1 MSYVHVHNITTNQ
14 YNQNLIMKGK
24 QIMDNNKQIENI
36 RKRNM
41 ELNEQIKDLQLKLE
55 YHKQL
60 NSESYQTAKDLIE
73 DLEKIREEWLETLQ
87 RLHDKEIEYQSLI
100 SDLMKVRDILSM

>member
-1 MSYVHVHNITTNQ
+1 MNCFVLNQ
-14 YNQNLIMKGK
+14 KMKGK

-41 ELNEQIKDLQLKLE
+41 DLNNQIDDLKHKLE
-55 YHKQL
+55 YHKEL
-60 NSESYQTAKDLIE
+60 NTESYQAAKDLIAE
-73 DLEKIREEWLETLQ
+73 LENIRKEWLDTLQ

>member
-1 MSYVHVHNITTNQ
+1 
-14 YNQNLIMKGK
+14 
-24 QIMDNNKQIENI
+24 MDNNKQIENI

-41 ELNEQIKDLQLKLE
+41 DLNNQIDDLKHKLE
-55 YHKQL
+55 YHKEL
-60 NSESYQTAKDLIE
+60 NTESYQAAKDLIAE
-73 DLEKIREEWLETLQ
+73 LENIRKEWLDTLQ

>member
-1 MSYVHVHNITTNQ
+1 MNCLILNQ
-14 YNQNLIMKGK
+14 KMKGK

-41 ELNEQIKDLQLKLE
+41 ELNKQIDDLNYMLE

-60 NSESYQTAKDLIE
+60 NSESYQTAKELIA
-73 DLEKIREEWLETLQ
+73 DLEKIREEWLEALQ

-100 SDLMKVRDILSM
+100 ADIMKVRDILSI

>member
-1 MSYVHVHNITTNQ
+1 
-14 YNQNLIMKGK
+14 
-24 QIMDNNKQIENI
+24 MDNNKQIENI

-41 ELNEQIKDLQLKLE
+41 ELNKQIDDLNHMLE

-60 NSESYQTAKDLIE
+60 NSESYQTAKELIA
-73 DLEKIREEWLETLQ
+73 DLEKIREEWLEALK